1 MLVDVNAVLFDGVAE
16 LIQVQNLVETFKQ
29 ERSRCAL
36 GRISMPSGNPE
47 PGSRKSARDPRV
59 WVQAVDE
66 GEVPIRST
74 YLALLTDFLG
84 AFQQFAYSTAISTD
98 LYYKITKW
106 RGMEASS
113 TRVPPYVVEF
123 RGVAKAYP
131 GGTPALRGVDFFL
144 RAGERVVLLG
154 PNGAGKSTLV
164 KILAGL
170 LAPDAG
176 ELKVF
181 GGRPNAGKRRRLG
194 FLFEEAENL
203 YGYLT
208 AWENLLFYGRLVGV
222 PERSL
227 REKALE
233 LLTRF
238 GLEAARDRLAQ
249 NLSRGQKQRLA
260 LASTLVQGA
269 EAYVLD
275 EPTLGL
281 DLEAQNALIARI
293 RELSTVLIT
302 THDPVLAWEIADR
315 FVVLKAGEVKVV
327 TNRSDLVAKGVH
339 DSETLRSW
347 LLEVYR

>member
-1 MLVDVNAVLFDGVAE
+1 MRFGTYLDALRE
-16 LIQVQNLVETFKQ
+16 
-29 ERSRCAL
+29 SRARL
-36 GRISMPSGNPE
+36 E
-47 PGSRKSARDPRV
+47 KSAHDPRV

-84 AFQQFAYSTAISTD
+84 AFQRFRRIS
-98 LYYKITKW
+98 ITK
-106 RGMEASS
+106 RRDMEASS
-113 TRVPPYVVEF
+113 TREPPYVVEL
-123 RGVAKAYP
+123 RGVAKTYP
-131 GGTPALRGVDFFL
+131 GGAPALRGVDFFL

-176 ELKVF
+176 ELRVF
-181 GGRPNAGKRRRLG
+181 GSRLTPGKRRRLG

-208 AWENLLFYGRLVGV
+208 AWENLLFYGRLAGV
-222 PERSL
+222 PERLL

-233 LLTRF
+233 LLARF

-281 DLEAQNALIARI
+281 DLEAQNDLIARI
-293 RELSTVLIT
+293 RDLPTVLLT
-302 THDPVLAWEIADR
+302 THDPVLA
-315 FVVLKAGEVKVV
+315 
-327 TNRSDLVAKGVH
+327 
-339 DSETLRSW
+339 
-347 LLEVYR
+347 